1 MNNKRTIR
9 WLIPFPIRS
18 SGGHGTIYTHMERL
32 VKGGFECI
40 ACVDMRDILPP
51 FYPRKRRIKELE
63 AQLSEKG
70 IQLELGHAAA
80 YAPADIVVA
89 TSWRTAFDV
98 AMCATERKVYF
109 IQDYEPWFFPRG
121 DQFLKAEWSYDLGLR
136 PLVLGNWLAKK
147 IYRSSGFAPTVMP
160 FTVDFSIYQQF
171 SLSEVPRA
179 AAICYLHQPEKPRR
193 CTDIAQLSL
202 AIVQEKRP
210 DIEIWSYGSSR
221 APDIKTKH
229 YGLISRKGCA
239 ELYNRASVG
248 LCLSASNPS
257 RIPFEMAAC
266 GLPVVDIDSENTR
279 SDAIDDVFLLSSPE
293 PRAIADALIN
303 AIDTKIYESISP
315 NRIDI
320 DSVERED
327 ELTISYNFFNSLY
340 HSEVMNKNKFEGIGF
355 IPNASTDTGWLK
367 SLRRRAARAYIAYK
381 YG

>member
-1 MNNKRTIR
+1 MNCNRTIR

-18 SGGHGTIYTHMERL
+18 SGGHGTIYAHMERL

-63 AQLSEKG
+63 AQLSARG
-70 IQLELGHAAA
+70 IRLELGHTAA
-80 YAPADIVVA
+80 YVPADIVVA

-98 AMCATERKVYF
+98 AMCATKKKVYF

-136 PLVLGNWLAKK
+136 PLVLGNWLAEK
-147 IYRSSGFAPTVMP
+147 INRLGGFTPTVMP
-160 FTVDFSIYQQF
+160 FTVDCSIYQQF
-171 SLSEVPRA
+171 SLSEMPRA

-193 CTDIAQLSL
+193 CTELAQLSL
-202 AIVQEKRP
+202 AIVQEKMP

-221 APDIKTKH
+221 APDLKTKH
-229 YGLISRKGCA
+229 YGLISRKECA

-279 SDAIDDVFLLSSPE
+279 CDAIDGAFLLSSPE
-293 PRAIADALIN
+293 PKAIADALID
-303 AIDTKIYESISP
+303 AVDKKIYESIAV
-315 NRIDI
+315 NGIGV
-320 DSVERED
+320 DSVQGD
-327 ELTISYNFFNSLY
+327 ELSISYNFFDSLY
-340 HSEVMNKNKFEGIGF
+340 RAEVISQNKFEGIVF
-355 IPNASTDTGWLK
+355 FPDVSTGAAWLK
-367 SLRRRAARAYIAYK
+367 ALRRRVARAYIAYK